1 MHLPPPVLLKDFKI
15 KNIQTFKQG
24 YQKNHS
30 NIRKCVVLLVEVIS
44 ALRIQKRGSNSSSS
58 TLLQYNR
65 KIDWEVRWSRQVHT
79 AG

>member
-1 MHLPPPVLLKDFKI
+1 MLKIIKIKKNKMHLPPPVLLKDFKI

-65 KIDWEVRWSRQVHT
+65 KID
-79 AG
+79 

>member
-65 KIDWEVRWSRQVHT
+65 KID
-79 AG
+79 